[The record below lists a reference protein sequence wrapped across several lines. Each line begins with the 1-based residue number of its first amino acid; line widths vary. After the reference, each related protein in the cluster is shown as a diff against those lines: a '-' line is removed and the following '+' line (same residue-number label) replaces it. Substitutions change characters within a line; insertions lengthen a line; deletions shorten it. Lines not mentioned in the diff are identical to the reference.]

1 VAVTNA
7 RLQASD
13 MRLGSG
19 RANQFGSC
27 PKLPTWTKPT
37 PLSLAHSF
45 KPRSMAIIL
54 LSNSGAGSAILG
66 GSFILFRLGIA
77 LPTADRGI
85 WFPTASTAWTNSAAT
100 SIKRA
105 LMVVL
110 FLRRFIDSLFHL
122 ARYCARIRQR
132 ASNERWVWFPPSPF
146 KRPAARRFIDSP
158 SRVQRRTLSHHRHI
172 NNCDGGHKTLA

>member
-1 VAVTNA
+1 MGRSAQSEPLWEEEVELLPHRGKRSSA
-7 RLQASD
+7 RLQASN

-19 RANQFGSC
+19 RASQFGSC

-77 LPTADRGI
+77 LPTA
-85 WFPTASTAWTNSAAT
+85 
-100 SIKRA
+100 
-105 LMVVL
+105 
-110 FLRRFIDSLFHL
+110 
-122 ARYCARIRQR
+122 
-132 ASNERWVWFPPSPF
+132 
-146 KRPAARRFIDSP
+146 
-158 SRVQRRTLSHHRHI
+158 
-172 NNCDGGHKTLA
+172 